1 MLGPTKGAG
10 SLPPPA
16 VVTGDSPAAGGG
28 RWPDVVVGCGQE
40 MPSARVARGAPAAE
54 CRGPGRG
61 CRSSAPHHQRPTSH
75 HRSCLA
81 LWEGGAFLAEIG
93 QKSVLVIV
101 PDSYVLM

>member
-1 MLGPTKGAG
+1 M
-10 SLPPPA
+10 
-16 VVTGDSPAAGGG
+16 
-28 RWPDVVVGCGQE
+28 VVGCGQE
-40 MPSARVARGAPAAE
+40 MPSARVARGAPAVGG
-54 CRGPGRG
+54 RGPG
-61 CRSSAPHHQRPTSH
+61 CRSSASHHQRPTSH